1 MDNGKRRVMDSLYR
15 WQWEGSGFA
24 KLSTEGLNLSDFPLK
39 DWDSYQ
45 EPIKPTEFT
54 LVDPDYAWLPLET
67 GDLTW
72 ENIILEFPKPY
83 TIEKEPIPNQLVP
96 NQVDTLV
103 TISRPQMNFRFYR
116 SPEHNIV
123 IGGTVEGPSL
133 KFKKGLKV
141 GMSKT
146 EFAFAFE
153 SIDGAEFPDLVKIS
167 SKQQDRIISY
177 FFQND
182 LLIRIEFTN
191 FIH

>member
-1 MDNGKRRVMDSLYR
+1 MNT
-15 WQWEGSGFA
+15 
-24 KLSTEGLNLSDFPLK
+24 LSTKGLNLNDFPLQ

-45 EPIKPTEFT
+45 EPVKPTEFT
-54 LVDPDYAWLPLET
+54 IVDPDYAWLPLVT

-72 ENIILEFPKPY
+72 ENIILEFPKPF

-116 SPEHNIV
+116 SPERNIV
-123 IGGTVEGPSL
+123 IGGTITDSSL
-133 KFKKGLKV
+133 EFKKGIKV
-141 GMSKT
+141 GMTKPA
-146 EFAFAFE
+146 FALAFE
-153 SIDGAEFPDLVKIS
+153 SIDGTAFPDLVKIS